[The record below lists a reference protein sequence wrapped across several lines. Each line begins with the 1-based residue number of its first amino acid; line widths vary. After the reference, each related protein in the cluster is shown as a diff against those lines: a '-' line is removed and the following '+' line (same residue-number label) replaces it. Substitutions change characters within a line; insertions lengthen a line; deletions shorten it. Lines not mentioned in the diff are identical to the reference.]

1 LQAVGLGAGA
11 YLVAMLMGPAQVV
24 ARLTDALFWRGLH
37 PVRVA
42 IIAIAALPLA
52 MLALLVPLP
61 VVVASVVFAILLG
74 INAGLSSIVRGTVP
88 LALFGAAGYGARLG
102 QLAAIRTVLGAGAPF
117 LFAVTAEGLG
127 MGVALAGAFV
137 IGVVAVAPLVV
148 LQARLRSGG
157 G

>member
-1 LQAVGLGAGA
+1 
-11 YLVAMLMGPAQVV
+11 
-24 ARLTDALFWRGLH
+24 
-37 PVRVA
+37 
-42 IIAIAALPLA
+42 
-52 MLALLVPLP
+52 
-61 VVVASVVFAILLG
+61 
-74 INAGLSSIVRGTVP
+74 VRGTVP